1 MMFGKGKQKEKRKLE
16 KELKNYGKYGEMQI
30 KHSHMG
36 ICSCGYAVGAA
47 IMICAAILLAYLK
60 HGESAGFVGGIG
72 ILAIGLTI
80 FGIQA
85 GAKGFKERDRKYITC
100 RVGITGNILILLFLV
115 VIFIGGIQ

>member
-1 MMFGKGKQKEKRKLE
+1 MMSGKSKQKRKLE

-47 IMICAAILLAYLK
+47 IAICAAILLAYIK

-72 ILAIGLTI
+72 ILAIGLSV
-80 FGIQA
+80 FGIHA
-85 GAKGFKERDRKYITC
+85 AVKGFKERERKYITC
-100 RVGITGNILILLFLV
+100 RVGIVFNVLILLFLV
-115 VIFIGGIQ
+115 VIFVGGIR

>member
-1 MMFGKGKQKEKRKLE
+1 
-16 KELKNYGKYGEMQI
+16 
-30 KHSHMG
+30 
-36 ICSCGYAVGAA
+36 
-47 IMICAAILLAYLK
+47 MICAAILLAYLK
-60 HGESAGFVGGIG
+60 HGESAGYVGGIG